1 MVISS
6 TLTTQLEDVHA
17 PVPLSRTRPRSVPVY
32 TLKTPTTTPS
42 PSRLEHNRRH
52 HQKIS
57 IEDKPPFIN
66 YASAYINPYRSLSP
80 VPVYHHSR
88 RHHRSRSRSS
98 KRRPKNPKSSDGLI
112 QTNEDDNKIHED
124 TIVTKL
130 TRNCYPVEISP
141 SDPNAFD
148 TRFWQKRQMIID
160 NPFYREKVDSW
171 KVTSIDHLI
180 TLIKDLTLEKNI
192 IDRIWLIY
200 YWISQNIQYDIDAD
214 FNSRHRYQ
222 KAEDIF
228 RTGKSTCEGYA
239 SIFKI
244 LCDNLN
250 IPCEKVCGYA
260 KDFFFKIDKPTF
272 SQINHTW
279 NAIRLN
285 NNHWYLIDSAWGTG
299 YIDNYHKYKK
309 DLKPHYFLTHP
320 EHMIY
325 NHLPEESR
333 WQLLS
338 KPIKMDDYIH
348 LPHIHSYYFIYNLNI
363 ISPRFSSIVTYNTN
377 QSFAEVLIQAPD
389 DIQLTCSIKD
399 DIRSTSLTQYDVS
412 RQVWQCLFA
421 PHKSGFHTLII
432 FAKQIS
438 SMNLLKNV
446 IELGVTVLPNDLI
459 KGKISPMTFGKFIE
473 YKCQILSPLDGILKR
488 GTKVTIRCRI
498 PHASCARISLDGV
511 WLDEVPLKNDIFMF
525 RQQINVPEQEI
536 IVYAKFN
543 NKKMNKTYDGLIRY
557 TVEK

>member
-6 TLTTQLEDVHA
+6 TLTTQLEDIHA

-32 TLKTPTTTPS
+32 TLKSPTTTPS
-42 PSRLEHNRRH
+42 PSRLEQNRRH

-66 YASAYINPYRSLSP
+66 FASAYINPYRPLSP

-88 RHHRSRSRSS
+88 RHSRSRSRSS
-98 KRRPKNPKSSDGLI
+98 KRKPKNQRSSVDLI
-112 QTNEDDNKIHED
+112 HKNEDDNKIHED
-124 TIVTKL
+124 TIATKL
-130 TRNCYPVEISP
+130 TRNYHSVEISP

-148 TRFWQKRQMIID
+148 MRFCHKRQMIID

-171 KVTSIDHLI
+171 KVSSINHLI
-180 TLIKDLTLEKNI
+180 TLIKDLTVEKNI
-192 IDRIWLIY
+192 TDRIWVIY
-200 YWISQNIQYDIDAD
+200 YWISQNIQYDIDTD
-214 FNSRHRYQ
+214 FNSHHRYQ
-222 KAEDIF
+222 TAEDIF
-228 RTGKSTCEGYA
+228 RAGKSTCEGYA

-250 IPCEKVCGYA
+250 ISCEKIRGYA

-279 NAIRLN
+279 NAVQLN

-309 DLKPHYFLTHP
+309 ELKPHYFLTHP

-325 NHLPEESR
+325 NHLPEESQ

-338 KPIKMDDYIH
+338 KPITMDDYIH
-348 LPHIHSYYFIYNLNI
+348 LPHIHSYYFTYNLNI
-363 ISPRFSSIVTYNTN
+363 ISPRFSSIVSYNTN

-399 DIRSTSLTQYDVS
+399 DIRSTSLTQYDIS

-438 SMNLLKNV
+438 TINLLKNV
-446 IELGVTVLPNDLI
+446 IELGVNVHSNDLI
-459 KGKISPMTFGKFIE
+459 KGKILPMTFGKFTE
-473 YKCQILSPLDGILKR
+473 YKCQILSPLNGILKR

-511 WLDEVPLKNDIFMF
+511 WSDEVPLKNDMF
-525 RQQINVPEQEI
+525 RQRINVPEQEV
-536 IVYAKFN
+536 IVYAKFH
-543 NKKMNKTYDGLIRY
+543 NKKMHKTYDGLIRY
-557 TVEK
+557 IVEN